1 MCLVDI
7 SIDTETNEKKN
18 ILSTQLIDNI
28 DIKSS
33 VKLSSST

>member
-1 MCLVDI
+1 MCLV
-7 SIDTETNEKKN
+7 DTETNEKKN

-33 VKLSSST
+33 VKLSSSTYN